1 MFRILGQ
8 MLLAMAIETNVV
20 INVIA
25 PSFFF
30 FFFFFY
36 KIHAKVFERIVFH
49 VVPIRFE

>member
-30 FFFFFY
+30 FFY

-49 VVPIRFE
+49 VVPIRFG